1 MFTALA
7 MILAYVEILI
17 PVSFGIPGV
26 KLGLSNLVTV
36 LILMI
41 GKTER
46 GLDVRRLFD
55 ALIVVIARIVL
66 IGFLFTNLYA
76 MLYSLSG
83 GLLSLLLM
91 WLISGSMHFSTT
103 GISVIGGIT
112 HNLGQLL
119 VAALIVEQLQ
129 IFYYM
134 PVLLLAGTVTGFLTG
149 IVTNLI
155 INRRGVKEYYDRF
168 FEG

>member
-83 GLLSLLLM
+83 GLFSLLLM
-91 WLISGSMHFSTT
+91 WLISGSMHFSAA

-134 PVLLLAGTVTGFLTG
+134 PVLLLAGTVTGFLIG
-149 IVTNLI
+149 IVANLI